1 MRISDIF
8 TRAAVLVSTA
18 FFGAASHAST
28 PEARVQAFIADF
40 AKLHAASA
48 DLRRRTDFEQWSA
61 AVRRLDRIHFVEGGR
76 SGLDGTLSDHL
87 PKETII
93 RSERDGH
100 GAVIETALLD
110 AMPARYYEY
119 ELRERDGDWRIVRLR
134 SFLASAE
141 EPFLSEQER
150 ARFRQEHAPAL
161 GPLPEDEA
169 GLDGEAL
176 FSNGRLTEVE
186 GQSSVIEVRRV
197 GTLKVGSGILV
208 VGDLGYDSTMLQPL
222 SLRISPGEYAIDV
235 SVAFERVAAMRLRV
249 SDQPVVRWHPA
260 DGGGYGHVVGV
271 DAGNVFIS
279 DVDALLAVTTRH
291 KDSEFDKLA
300 NDPDMA
306 GALMLH
312 LSEPDD
318 AVVASSGYG
327 DGAYPVYWGL
337 DAAGDPA
344 VLLVDMLVVTQLPNP
359 YAADPLLPSSE

>member
-8 TRAAVLVSTA
+8 TRAAALLSTA
-18 FFGAASHAST
+18 FLGATGHAST
-28 PEARVQAFIADF
+28 PEARVHAFIADF
-40 AKLHAASA
+40 AKLHAASE
-48 DLRRRTDFEQWSA
+48 DVRRRTDFEQWSA

-76 SGLDGTLSDHL
+76 SGLDGVLSDYL
-87 PKETII
+87 PTETII
-93 RSERDGH
+93 RSERDSH
-100 GAVIETALLD
+100 RAVIETVQPD
-110 AMPARYYEY
+110 AMPTRYYEY

-150 ARFRQEHAPAL
+150 ARFRQEHAPEL
-161 GPLPEDEA
+161 RPLPEDEA
-169 GLDGEAL
+169 GLDGDAL
-176 FSNGRLTEVE
+176 FSNGRLAEVK

-197 GTLKVGSGILV
+197 GTLKVVGGILV

-222 SLRISPGEYAIDV
+222 SLRISPGHYPVEV

-279 DVDALLAVTTRH
+279 DVDALSAVTTRH
-291 KDSEFDKLA
+291 KDAEFDKLV
-300 NDPDMA
+300 NDVDMA

-318 AVVASSGYG
+318 AVVANSGYG

-337 DAAGDPA
+337 DAAGEPA
-344 VLLVDMLVVTQLPNP
+344 VLLVDMLVITQLPNP
-359 YAADPLLPSSE
+359 YAGEPLLPSSE